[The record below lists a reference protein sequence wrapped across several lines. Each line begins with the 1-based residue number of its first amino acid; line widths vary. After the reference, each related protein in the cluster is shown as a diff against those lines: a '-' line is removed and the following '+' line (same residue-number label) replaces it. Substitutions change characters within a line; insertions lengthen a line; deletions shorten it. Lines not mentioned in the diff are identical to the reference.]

1 MQQETTP
8 CRFDEDNISKDAS
21 LSVVFDRYPGN
32 VPYDTNKMTE
42 MLNRRYGKRCLICG
56 DYWGIIH
63 HKDCNRNN
71 NDINNL
77 MPLCIICHR
86 RWHSLHPNWRYL
98 TDKEILDIVEEGAVF

>member
-42 MLNRRYGKRCLICG
+42 MLNRRYGDSQAGVLAPGSKCPAG
-56 DYWGIIH
+56 WGEVKFSSIR
-63 HKDCNRNN
+63 RNN
-71 NDINNL
+71 
-77 MPLCIICHR
+77 
-86 RWHSLHPNWRYL
+86 
-98 TDKEILDIVEEGAVF
+98 